1 MEFAFMRPEN
11 ISGMMTPD
19 PAAIV
24 ARGQEFLFCPVNAGR
39 LMSFCEAC
47 LRLIPGA
54 ILIRGPNVMKS
65 GRLNNHL

>member
-1 MEFAFMRPEN
+1 MEFAFMRPGN

-39 LMSFCEAC
+39 SMSFF
-47 LRLIPGA
+47 
-54 ILIRGPNVMKS
+54 RGVFTAE
-65 GRLNNHL
+65 

>member
-39 LMSFCEAC
+39 LMSF
-47 LRLIPGA
+47 LRGVFTAYPRRDIDLGA
-54 ILIRGPNVMKS
+54 KS
-65 GRLNNHL
+65 DEKRTTE